1 MPLSITKKV
10 FTSKNSK
17 AGSSSKKGKSILK
30 KAKTKNTDPTPHFD
44 PISILKNKNINSKSK
59 LEDMILYSIVKK
71 SANNPVGASVGVLKK
86 YLVTMFDKKLNE
98 KTNKQINNEIAK
110 LVTYGKILNTS
121 GLKGASGSFVINP
134 DHENFDSRAIYFDK
148 NLDTI
153 EQFLENLISERCYDN
168 IPFVKVKTQTELQ
181 FEKVK
186 EQRKAKKES
195 LYEKLRPMY
204 ELELGMFSIMFKNG
218 TI

>member
-1 MPLSITKKV
+1 
-10 FTSKNSK
+10 
-17 AGSSSKKGKSILK
+17 
-30 KAKTKNTDPTPHFD
+30 
-44 PISILKNKNINSKSK
+44 
-59 LEDMILYSIVKK
+59 MILYSIVKK

-86 YLVTMFDKKLNE
+86 YLATMFDKKLNE

-134 DHENFDSRAIYFDK
+134 DHENFDSRAIYFGK

-204 ELELGMFSIMFKNG
+204 ELELGMFSIMIRNG